1 LDLPTLIARVTPAV
15 VVVSGKDG
23 QRGSGFVVSRDGLI
37 VTNLHVVAPMKEPRV
52 TLADGRAFDA
62 IVVAGYDSDRDLA
75 LLKVP
80 GRGLPT
86 LPLGSAANVKV
97 GQRVVAF
104 GAPWGLSGT
113 ATNGI
118 VSAIRRH
125 HSVPGARLLQTDAAI
140 NPGNSGGPLVDGEGQ
155 VVGVVAST
163 IPNAQS
169 LGFAVPADD
178 LRTLIRSAGYS
189 PAAKGAKPKPGPTL
203 TLDELRSRLLLTQWG
218 PSLLARRWRA
228 DGDFYLGSAPPAVFE
243 LDGKE
248 TSIQLTQLRPA
259 PEAWLGKKLV
269 LSLARSGDGFEGE
282 SGGEVQCETL
292 RESRRVAWTQ
302 PQARITSLAL
312 ERIELTFSAPEP
324 PDPQGGCD
332 LEFRPHSTTL
342 TPVDETEAAPPTGE
356 SGRVESIRAARIVH
370 LQRRDRLRR
379 DCPEI
384 RAKLA
389 RDCEQR
395 TTWNAASCTTFDDL
409 AAVCSREGL

>member
-1 LDLPTLIARVTPAV
+1 
-15 VVVSGKDG
+15 VS
-23 QRGSGFVVSRDGLI
+23 
-37 VTNLHVVAPMKEPRV
+37 
-52 TLADGRAFDA
+52 
-62 IVVAGYDSDRDLA
+62 
-75 LLKVP
+75 
-80 GRGLPT
+80 
-86 LPLGSAANVKV
+86 
-97 GQRVVAF
+97 
-104 GAPWGLSGT
+104 
-113 ATNGI
+113 
-118 VSAIRRH
+118 
-125 HSVPGARLLQTDAAI
+125 GARLLQTDAAI
-140 NPGNSGGPLVDGEGQ
+140 NPGNSGGPLVDSEGR
-155 VVGVVAST
+155 VVGVVVST

-169 LGFAVPADD
+169 LGFAVPVDD
-178 LRTLIRSAGYS
+178 LRSLIRAAGYG
-189 PAAKGAKPKPGPTL
+189 PAAKNAKPKPGPTL
-203 TLDELRSRLLLTQWG
+203 TLEELRGRLLLTQWG

-228 DGDFYLGSAPPAVFE
+228 DGDFYLGGAPPAVFE

-248 TSIQLTQLRPA
+248 TSIQLTQLRPE

-269 LSLARSGDGFEGE
+269 LSLARNASGFEGE

-292 RESRRVAWTQ
+292 RESRRVAWKQ
-302 PQARITSLAL
+302 PQARITSLGL

-324 PDPQGGCD
+324 PDPQGGCE
-332 LEFRPHSTTL
+332 LEFRPYSTTL

-395 TTWNAASCTTFDDL
+395 TTWNATSCTTFDDL